1 MIDPQIVILE
11 SSIFGNVGIANRIIS
26 DKLCRQMA
34 DKRQWLKTRRITKQ
48 QDDLMGR
55 RDRIDESSMR
65 MVDASSSVASSVAS
79 SVQVKRIVLSSS

>member
-1 MIDPQIVILE
+1 
-11 SSIFGNVGIANRIIS
+11 
-26 DKLCRQMA
+26 
-34 DKRQWLKTRRITKQ
+34 LKTRRITKQ

-79 SVQVKRIVLSSS
+79 SVQLKRIVLSSS